1 MSIWKKAPAEK
12 ALKHSSGARWA
23 RPALLPPQA
32 FDDPLP
38 AVRGGA
44 ARPAGREQRAARA

>member
-1 MSIWKKAPAEK
+1 MVLRFYMSIWKKAPAEK

-38 AVRGGA
+38 AVRGGGCTTC
-44 ARPAGREQRAARA
+44 RS